1 MKEYIIYLRIQL
13 TYRFLYSVD
22 SHNRYV
28 CVYARTVEN
37 LQNVNVFSSG
47 YESGDASCFVASV
60 TQTEY
65 CYLESILK
73 KSFYYYFKIFYI
85 LIIYL

>member
-1 MKEYIIYLRIQL
+1 MKEYIVYLRIQL

-65 CYLESILK
+65 CHLESILK
-73 KSFYYYFKIFYI
+73 NHSISILKYFIF
-85 LIIYL
+85 